1 MSLEDVLAQ
10 TLYKAYQERKSVKPF
25 EVTMAQAKRVFNVF
39 SSMLVQSE
47 GFGGYKISLTTE
59 ETLKRFGS
67 TEPLYGIL
75 TKPMIETDSEVE
87 LWFETHMAEVEIV
100 FEMDHCTVESYPTC
114 VNGVYLG
121 IELPAT
127 RFDTWNLKAYHILA
141 DDSAAG
147 RLFVGEAI
155 KLPFN
160 EEVELYLNGNKV
172 GKGRPRY
179 VYGTVDDM
187 VKWLLRRVG
196 YINGYVSSGVFVG
209 PINVKKGDRLRVK
222 GGSLEYE
229 VRLS

>member
-87 LWFETHMAEVEIV
+87 LWFENHMAEVEIV

-114 VNGVYLG
+114 VNSVYLG

-127 RFDTWNLKAYHILA
+127 RFDTWNLKAYQILA

-147 RLFVGEAI
+147 RLFVGEGI

-160 EEVELYLNGNKV
+160 EEVELYLNGHKV

-209 PINVKKGDRLRVK
+209 PTNVKKGDRLRVK
-222 GGSLEYE
+222 SGSLEYE

>member
-10 TLYKAYQERKSVKPF
+10 TLYKAYRERKSIKPF
-25 EVTMAQAKRVFNVF
+25 EVNMAQAKRVFNVF

-87 LWFETHMAEVEIV
+87 LWFENHMAEVEIV

-114 VNGVYLG
+114 VKGVYLG
-121 IELPAT
+121 VELPAT
-127 RFDTWNLKAYHILA
+127 RFDTWNLKAYQIVA

-147 RLFVGEAI
+147 RLFVGESI

-160 EEVELYLNGNKV
+160 EEVELYLNGHKV

-209 PINVKKGDRLRVK
+209 PTDVKKGDRLRVK
-222 GGSLEYE
+222 SGSLEYE
-229 VRLS
+229 VRLV